1 MEHSLIGVLSEKKQF
16 HFIQSRQISEITT
29 EPTHVLSNVIQE
41 PLHNIQDILEITM
54 DRPMSFVKPKERN
67 QSGSQVVNK
76 SNVMDV
82 NHQQVLF
89 YLIAQVRVRSI
100 LCVQPSAPMEMLE
113 NGELDVRKR
122 KENTTGIHFMIKLS
136 MPVHRAIN
144 FRLSNQLPVPARD
157 PHYIAQVP
165 TYVIL
170 YYILVVT
177 SQILEISILELTL
190 RLFSR
195 DPCSTP
201 FDPI

>member
-1 MEHSLIGVLSEKKQF
+1 
-16 HFIQSRQISEITT
+16 
-29 EPTHVLSNVIQE
+29 VLSNVIQE

-54 DRPMSFVKPKERN
+54 DRLMSFVKPKERN
-67 QSGSQVVNK
+67 QSGSQAVNK

-195 DPCSTP
+195 DFPV
-201 FDPI
+201 

>member
-195 DPCSTP
+195 DFPV
-201 FDPI
+201 

>member
-1 MEHSLIGVLSEKKQF
+1 
-16 HFIQSRQISEITT
+16 
-29 EPTHVLSNVIQE
+29 VLSNVTQE
-41 PLHNIQDILEITM
+41 LLHNIQDIPVITM

-67 QSGSQVVNK
+67 QSGSQAANK

-82 NHQQVLF
+82 NHQLALF

-100 LCVQPSAPMEMLE
+100 LCVQPSAPMAMLE

-136 MPVHRAIN
+136 MLVHRATSGSTTSGY
-144 FRLSNQLPVPARD
+144 FRFNHVTLMY
-157 PHYIAQVP
+157 YIAQVP

-177 SQILEISILELTL
+177 S
-190 RLFSR
+190 
-195 DPCSTP
+195 
-201 FDPI
+201 